1 MRDKTIEKLNEE
13 ARTKKSQE
21 LARQY
26 YEKLFDRIDKYH
38 SITGLSEELDSNS
51 PFWEDKTIVP
61 NEVGPYMIKH
71 KSLPYWQDGIT
82 TLVYMDDD
90 YTYVANYVVCY
101 DGHAAPPQM
110 CSVLRLDKKVKEG
123 RFKAF
128 EPMEESV
135 QLLKDLTIRKESKGE

>member
-1 MRDKTIEKLNEE
+1 M
-13 ARTKKSQE
+13 
-21 LARQY
+21 
-26 YEKLFDRIDKYH
+26 FHRIDEYH
-38 SITGLSEELDSNS
+38 SIAYLSEELSPDSA
-51 PFWEDKTIVP
+51 FWEDKTIVP

-110 CSVLRLDKKVKEG
+110 CSVLRLDKKVEEE
-123 RFKAF
+123 RIEAI
-128 EPMEESV
+128 EPLEESV

>member
-38 SITGLSEELDSNS
+38 SVTGLSEELD
-51 PFWEDKTIVP
+51 P

-110 CSVLRLDKKVKEG
+110 CSVLRLDKKVEEE
-123 RFKAF
+123 RIEAI
-128 EPMEESV
+128 EPLEESV